1 MNILLFEQVLG
12 CWSGR
17 KIFSTPCYIMYQ
29 TYQEMNLTINSTFK
43 SFIPKFSIQSWFKD
57 WPMYRNLII
66 NVPTKFFPVHGS
78 LPHAIKLFIR
88 TTFNSIFCVSR
99 QILLSVYSTGLPGYN
114 VVAWTVPSRPPF
126 PVMSIVFF
134 FFQSQ
139 FATFAYLWFTAPS
152 SIPSTFTVFV
162 LLFFC
167 WILYNR
173 FPLRFDLWVYI
184 HHLDRFS
191 KCLPFVFP
199 FYSSSM
205 IARSTQFLI
214 FLPFFF

>member
-1 MNILLFEQVLG
+1 MYRPSFFQFMVHCLMQSSFSSVLPLTVYFVFQDRFCSVYIPLVCLVIMQLLEQFPVDHLFQSCLLF
-12 CWSGR
+12 
-17 KIFSTPCYIMYQ
+17 
-29 TYQEMNLTINSTFK
+29 
-43 SFIPKFSIQSWFKD
+43 
-57 WPMYRNLII
+57 
-66 NVPTKFFPVHGS
+66 
-78 LPHAIKLFIR
+78 
-88 TTFNSIFCVSR
+88 
-99 QILLSVYSTGLPGYN
+99 
-114 VVAWTVPSRPPF
+114 
-126 PVMSIVFF
+126 FF

-214 FLPFFF
+214 FLPFFFNI